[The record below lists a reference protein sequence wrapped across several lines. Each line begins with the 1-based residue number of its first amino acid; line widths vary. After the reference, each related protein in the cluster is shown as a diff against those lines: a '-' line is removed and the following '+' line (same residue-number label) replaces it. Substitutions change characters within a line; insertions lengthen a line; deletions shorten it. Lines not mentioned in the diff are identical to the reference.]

1 MSEETENPEAD
12 NGEYGAENISVMK
25 GLEAVRKRPSMYI
38 GDTNERGLHHL
49 VYEVVDNSIDEA
61 LAGHCNE
68 CTVKIHIDN
77 SITVIDNG
85 RGIPVAIHEEEG
97 IPAIELVLTK
107 LHAGGKFDKGSYK
120 VSGGLHGVGVSC
132 VNALSDWMEVRVRRD
147 GKAHMIRFERGV
159 TVNPLEVIGESNQH
173 GTEVTF
179 KPDASIFT
187 ESTDYKWEI
196 LAKRLRELAFLN
208 PGVTIHFVDERPED
222 GERKEKFF
230 YPGGITEFVK
240 HLNSA
245 KTTVTEAIY
254 FHTSKDGVEAEIA
267 MQYHDGFAESIF
279 SYTNNINTIEG
290 GTHLT
295 GFQAALTTTIN
306 SYMKNDSKYKNESNV
321 TGNDVREGLTAIV
334 SVKVPEPQF
343 EGQTKTKLG
352 NSEVRGIVQSIVNSS
367 LSAFMEENPKSAKLM
382 VEKALMANR
391 ARQAAMKA
399 RDLTRKKST
408 LDGFNLPGKL
418 SDCSSKDP
426 DICELY
432 IVEGD
437 SAGGSAKQGRD
448 SAFQAILPLRGKVI
462 NVEKARIDKVY
473 NNEEIRSLITAVG
486 CGVADEFDVSKVRYK
501 RVIIMTDADVDGSH
515 IMTLLLTFFFRQMKP
530 LIEAGYIYVAQPPL
544 YKVKRG
550 KRERYINTDKE
561 LDTFLLE
568 LGLDGSAVSSKKGE
582 DKVLTP
588 REVNDILAVVK
599 RTKTSTESLERH
611 GIHLEQYINSMDDE
625 GNLPMTRVGV
635 REDDGTYTVEFARN
649 EDELKELI
657 NEATERLIPVVEVD
671 LSDDDEDSSSKAKVT
686 ETESADAEGEESTE
700 SDEEEVSELEDEFG
714 GDELGVD
721 LDDEEAVNA
730 AIHPSIEL
738 TTIHEKVTFEDLRKR
753 LAEHE
758 LTLKDLLPRDEAL
771 FEIKHGNEELEV
783 KSLMDL
789 FETVKT
795 FGRHGLSL
803 QRYKG
808 LGEMNASQ
816 LWETTMDP
824 TKRDMLKV
832 TMEDAMEA
840 ERLFSLL
847 MGDIVPPRRH
857 YIEKYASTVKD
868 LDI

>member
-1 MSEETENPEAD
+1 MSEETENPQAE
-12 NGEYGAENISVMK
+12 NGEYGADSISVLK
-25 GLEAVRKRPSMYI
+25 GLEAVRKRPGMYI
-38 GDTNERGLHHL
+38 GDTYERGLHHL

-61 LAGHCNE
+61 LAGYCTE

-85 RGIPVAIHEEEG
+85 RGIPVAINEQEG
-97 IPAIELVLTK
+97 LPAVELALTK

-132 VNALSDWMEVRVRRD
+132 VNALSEWTEVRVRRE
-147 GKAHMIRFERGV
+147 GKLHMIRFERGK
-159 TVNPLEVIGESNQH
+159 TIESLHVIGEANSN

-179 KPDASIFT
+179 KPDAEIFT
-187 ESTDYKWEI
+187 ETTEYKWEI

-208 PGVTIHFVDERPED
+208 PGITIHFVDERPEE
-222 GERKEKFF
+222 GEKKEKFF
-230 YPGGITEFVK
+230 YPGGIQEFVK
-240 HLNSA
+240 HLNVV
-245 KTTVTEAIY
+245 KTPVTEVVS
-254 FHTSKDGVEAEIA
+254 FSTEKDGVIADIA
-267 MQYHDGFAESIF
+267 MQYNDGFAESIF
-279 SYTNNINTIEG
+279 SYVNNINTHEG

-295 GFQAALTTTIN
+295 GFQAALTSTIN
-306 SYMKNDSKYKNESNV
+306 SYMKQDSKYKNEQNV
-321 TGNDVREGLTAIV
+321 TGNDVREGLTAII

-352 NSEVRGIVQSIVNSS
+352 NSEVRGIVQSIVNTE
-367 LSAFMEENPKSAKLM
+367 LGHFMEENPKAAKM
-382 VEKALMANR
+382 VVEKALMANR
-391 ARQAAMKA
+391 ARQAAAKA
-399 RDLTRKKST
+399 RDMTRRKST

-426 DICELY
+426 EKCEIY

-448 SAFQAILPLRGKVI
+448 SSFQAIMPLRGKVI

-473 NNEEIRSLITAVG
+473 NNEEIRSLITAIG
-486 CGVADEFDVSKVRYK
+486 CGVADEFDISKIRYK
-501 RVIIMTDADVDGSH
+501 KVIIMTDADVDGSH

-530 LIEAGYIYVAQPPL
+530 LIEAGYVYVAQPPL

-550 KRERYINTDKE
+550 KKERYINTDKE
-561 LDTFLLE
+561 LDSFLLE
-568 LGLDGSAVSSKKGE
+568 LGLDNTKINSKLESSELSPK
-582 DKVLTP
+582 
-588 REVNDILAVVK
+588 EVNEIMAIVK
-599 RTKTSTESLERH
+599 RTKASTESLERH
-611 GIHLEQYINSMDDE
+611 GIHLSQYIEAMGENGE
-625 GNLPMTRVGV
+625 LPYMRIGV
-635 REDDGTYTVEFARN
+635 REDDGTYTVTFARD
-649 EDELKELI
+649 EEELKSI
-657 NEATERLIPVVEVD
+657 IDAATERLIPIEETSPV
-671 LSDDDEDSSSKAKVT
+671 SDE
-686 ETESADAEGEESTE
+686 EGEEVE
-700 SDEEEVSELEDEFG
+700 EDEEELSELEEEFA
-714 GDELGVD
+714 DDDLGID
-721 LDDEEAVNA
+721 INEDSDQFDN
-730 AIHPSIEL
+730 IHPSIEL
-738 TTIHEKVTFEDLRKR
+738 TEIHEKVTFEDLKNR
-753 LAEHE
+753 LAELKLE
-758 LTLKDLLPRDEAL
+758 LKNLLPSEENL
-771 FEIKHGNEELEV
+771 FEITHGNEEIEV

-824 TKRDMLKV
+824 EKREMLKV

>member
-1 MSEETENPEAD
+1 MSEETENPEAE
-12 NGEYGAENISVMK
+12 NGEYGADSISVLK
-25 GLEAVRKRPSMYI
+25 GLEAVRKRPGMYI
-38 GDTNERGLHHL
+38 GDTYERGLHHL

-61 LAGHCNE
+61 LAGYCTE

-85 RGIPVAIHEEEG
+85 RGIPVAINEQEG
-97 IPAIELVLTK
+97 LPAVELALTK

-132 VNALSDWMEVRVRRD
+132 VNALSEWTEVRVRRE
-147 GKAHMIRFERGV
+147 GKTHMIRFERGK
-159 TVNPLEVIGESNQH
+159 TTESLHVIGDAKGT

-179 KPDASIFT
+179 KPDNEIFT
-187 ESTDYKWEI
+187 ETTEYKWEI

-208 PGVTIHFVDERPED
+208 PGITIYFVDERPED
-222 GERKEKFF
+222 GEKKEKFF
-230 YPGGITEFVK
+230 FPGGITEFVK

-245 KTTVTEAIY
+245 KTPVTDVVSFSTEKDTV
-254 FHTSKDGVEAEIA
+254 IA
-267 MQYHDGFAESIF
+267 DVALQYNDGFAESIF
-279 SYTNNINTIEG
+279 TYVNNINTIEG

-295 GFQAALTTTIN
+295 GFQAALTSTIN
-306 SYMKNDSKYKNESNV
+306 SYMKNDPKYKNENNV
-321 TGNDVREGLTAIV
+321 TGNDVREGLTAII
-334 SVKVPEPQF
+334 SVKVQEPQF

-352 NSEVRGIVQSIVNSS
+352 NSEVRGIVQSIVNTE
-367 LSAFMEENPKSAKLM
+367 LGHFMEENPKAAKM
-382 VEKALMANR
+382 VVEKALMANR
-391 ARQAAMKA
+391 ARQAAAKA
-399 RDLTRKKST
+399 RDMTRRKST

-426 DICELY
+426 DLCEIY

-448 SAFQAILPLRGKVI
+448 SSFQAIMPLRGKVI

-473 NNEEIRSLITAVG
+473 NNEEIRSLITAIG
-486 CGVADEFDVSKVRYK
+486 CGVADEFDISKVRYK
-501 RVIIMTDADVDGSH
+501 KVIIMTDADVDGSH

-561 LDTFLLE
+561 LDSFLIE
-568 LGLDGSAVSSKKGE
+568 LGLDNTKISMTEKGE
-582 DKVLTP
+582 NLSPK
-588 REVNDILAVVK
+588 EVNEILAVVK
-599 RTKTSTESLERH
+599 RTKASTESLERH
-611 GIHLEQYINSMDDE
+611 GIHLSEYIEAMDED
-625 GNLPMTRVGV
+625 GNLPMMRVGV
-635 REDDGTYTVEFARN
+635 REDDGTYTVEFARS
-649 EDELKELI
+649 EEELQALI
-657 NEATERLIPVVEVD
+657 DAATSRLIPVEEPKDENEDGEASEEGAEAEETEEESSELDEEFGEDD
-671 LSDDDEDSSSKAKVT
+671 LGIDMDED
-686 ETESADAEGEESTE
+686 ETDF
-700 SDEEEVSELEDEFG
+700 SDL
-714 GDELGVD
+714 
-721 LDDEEAVNA
+721 
-730 AIHPSIEL
+730 HPSIEL
-738 TTIHEKVTFEDLRKR
+738 TEIHEKVTFENLRER
-753 LAEHE
+753 LAELN
-758 LTLKDLLPRDEAL
+758 LTLKDLLAQEDRSL
-771 FEIKHGNEELEV
+771 FAVDNGKEDLEV
-783 KSLMDL
+783 NSLKD
-789 FETVKT
+789 

-824 TKRDMLKV
+824 EKRDMLKV

-847 MGDIVPPRRH
+847 MGDVVPPRRH
-857 YIEKYASTVKD
+857 YIQKYASTVKD

>member
-1 MSEETENPEAD
+1 
-12 NGEYGAENISVMK
+12 
-25 GLEAVRKRPSMYI
+25 MYI
-38 GDTNERGLHHL
+38 GDTYERGLHHL

-61 LAGHCNE
+61 LAGYCTE

-85 RGIPVAIHEEEG
+85 RGIPVAINEEEG
-97 IPAIELVLTK
+97 LPAVELALTK

-132 VNALSDWMEVRVRRD
+132 VNALSEWTEVRVRRE
-147 GKAHMIRFERGV
+147 GKTHMIRFERG
-159 TVNPLEVIGESNQH
+159 TTTESLHVIGDAKGT

-179 KPDASIFT
+179 KPDNEIFT
-187 ESTDYKWEI
+187 ETTEYKWEI

-208 PGVTIHFVDERPED
+208 PGITIFFIDERPED

-230 YPGGITEFVK
+230 FPGGITEFVK

-245 KTTVTEAIY
+245 KTPVTDVVSFSTEKDTV
-254 FHTSKDGVEAEIA
+254 IA
-267 MQYHDGFAESIF
+267 DVALQYNDGFAESIF
-279 SYTNNINTIEG
+279 TYVNNINTIEG

-295 GFQAALTTTIN
+295 GFQAALTSTIN
-306 SYMKNDSKYKNESNV
+306 SYMKNDPKYKNENNV
-321 TGNDVREGLTAIV
+321 TGNDVREGLTAII
-334 SVKVPEPQF
+334 SVKVQEPQF

-352 NSEVRGIVQSIVNSS
+352 NSEVRGIVQSIVNTE
-367 LSAFMEENPKSAKLM
+367 LGHFMEENPKAAKM
-382 VEKALMANR
+382 VVEKALMANR
-391 ARQAAMKA
+391 ARQAAAKA
-399 RDLTRKKST
+399 RDMTRRKST

-426 DICELY
+426 DICEIY

-448 SAFQAILPLRGKVI
+448 SSFQAIMPLRGKVI

-473 NNEEIRSLITAVG
+473 NNEEIRSLITAIG
-486 CGVADEFDVSKVRYK
+486 CGVADEFDISKVRYK
-501 RVIIMTDADVDGSH
+501 KVIIMTDADVDGSH

-561 LDTFLLE
+561 LDSFLIE
-568 LGLDGSAVSSKKGE
+568 LGLDNTKIALKGK
-582 DKVLTP
+582 DDNLSPK
-588 REVNDILAVVK
+588 EVNEILAVVK
-599 RTKTSTESLERH
+599 RTKASTESLERH
-611 GIHLEQYINSMDDE
+611 GIHLDEYILAMDED
-625 GNLPMTRVGV
+625 GNLPMMRIGV
-635 REDDGTYTVEFARN
+635 REDDGTYTVKFARS
-649 EDELKELI
+649 EEELQEI
-657 NEATERLIPVVEVD
+657 IDAATARLIPVEEPK
-671 LSDDDEDSSSKAKVT
+671 DDSEEGESSEEGEAEDS
-686 ETESADAEGEESTE
+686 
-700 SDEEEVSELEDEFG
+700 EEEVDELDDEFG
-714 GDELGVD
+714 DDDLGIDMDEDENDFSD
-721 LDDEEAVNA
+721 L
-730 AIHPSIEL
+730 HPSIEL
-738 TTIHEKVTFEDLRKR
+738 TEIHEKVTFENLRER
-753 LAEHE
+753 LAELN
-758 LTLKDLLPRDEAL
+758 LTLKDLLAQEDRSL
-771 FEIKHGNEELEV
+771 FAVDNGKEDLEV
-783 KSLMDL
+783 NSLMDL
-789 FETVKT
+789 FETIKD

-824 TKRDMLKV
+824 EKRDMLKV

-847 MGDIVPPRRH
+847 MGDVVPPRRH
-857 YIEKYASTVKD
+857 YIQKYASTVKD

>member
-1 MSEETENPEAD
+1 MSEETENPAAES
-12 NGEYGAENISVMK
+12 GEYGASSISVLK
-25 GLEAVRKRPSMYI
+25 GLEAVRKRPGMYI
-38 GDTNERGLHHL
+38 GDTYERGLHHL

-61 LAGHCNE
+61 LAGYCTE

-85 RGIPVAIHEEEG
+85 RGIPVDINKEEG
-97 IPAIELVLTK
+97 LPAVELALTK

-132 VNALSDWMEVRVRRD
+132 VNALSEWTEVRVRRE
-147 GKAHMIRFERGV
+147 GKLHMIRFERGH
-159 TVNPLEVIGESNQH
+159 TSTPLNVIGEAKGT

-179 KPDASIFT
+179 KPDAEIFT
-187 ESTDYKWEI
+187 ETTEYKWDI

-208 PGVTIHFVDERPED
+208 PGITIYFVDERPED
-222 GERKEKFF
+222 GEKKEKFF
-230 YPGGITEFVK
+230 YPGGIQEFVK

-245 KTTVTEAIY
+245 KTPVTDVVCFSTE
-254 FHTSKDGVEAEIA
+254 KDGVIADVA
-267 MQYHDGFAESIF
+267 MQYNDGFSESIF
-279 SYTNNINTIEG
+279 TYVNNINTIEG

-306 SYMKNDSKYKNESNV
+306 AYMKNDQKYKNEQNV
-321 TGNDVREGLTAIV
+321 TGNDVREGLTAII

-352 NSEVRGIVQSIVNSS
+352 NSEVRGIVQSIVNTE
-367 LSAFMEENPKSAKLM
+367 LGHFMEENPKAAKM
-382 VEKALMANR
+382 VVEKALMANR
-391 ARQAAMKA
+391 ARQAAAKA
-399 RDLTRKKST
+399 RDMTRRKST

-426 DICELY
+426 DRCEIY

-448 SAFQAILPLRGKVI
+448 SSFQAIMPLRGKVI

-473 NNEEIRSLITAVG
+473 NNEEIRSLITAIG
-486 CGVADEFDVSKVRYK
+486 CGVADEFDISKVRYK
-501 RVIIMTDADVDGSH
+501 KVIIMTDADVDGSH

-561 LDTFLLE
+561 LDSFLIE
-568 LGLDGSAVSSKKGE
+568 LGLDNTKISLKGKDE
-582 DKVLTP
+582 SLSPK
-588 REVNDILAVVK
+588 EVNEILAVVK
-599 RTKTSTESLERH
+599 RTKASTESLERH
-611 GIHLEQYINSMDDE
+611 GIHLSEYIEAMDED
-625 GNLPMTRVGV
+625 GNLPMMRIGV
-635 REDDGTYTVEFARN
+635 REDDGTYTVSFARS
-649 EDELKELI
+649 EEELQSLI
-657 NEATERLIPVVEVD
+657 EEATARLTPVEDPVREDDEESAEDADDAEDSQEEVD
-671 LSDDDEDSSSKAKVT
+671 EHD
-686 ETESADAEGEESTE
+686 
-700 SDEEEVSELEDEFG
+700 DEFG
-714 GDELGVD
+714 DDDLGIDMGEDEITVSD
-721 LDDEEAVNA
+721 L
-730 AIHPSIEL
+730 HPSIEL
-738 TTIHEKVTFEDLRKR
+738 TEIHEKVTFENLRSR
-753 LAEHE
+753 LAELN
-758 LTLKDLLPRDEAL
+758 LTLKDLLTQDGQSL
-771 FEIKHGNEELEV
+771 FAIDNGKEDLEV
-783 KSLMDL
+783 NSLMDL
-789 FETVKT
+789 FETIKD

-824 TKRDMLKV
+824 EKRDMLKV

-847 MGDIVPPRRH
+847 MGDVVPPRRH
-857 YIEKYASTVKD
+857 YIQKYASTVKD

>member
-1 MSEETENPEAD
+1 MSEETENSQAE
-12 NGEYGAENISVMK
+12 NGGDYGAGSISVLK
-25 GLEAVRKRPSMYI
+25 GLEAVRKRPGMYI
-38 GDTNERGLHHL
+38 GDTYERGLHHL

-61 LAGHCNE
+61 LAGYCTE

-97 IPAIELVLTK
+97 LPAVELALTK

-132 VNALSDWMEVRVRRD
+132 VNALSEWTEVRVRRD
-147 GKAHMIRFERGV
+147 GQTHMIRFERGK
-159 TVNPLEVIGESNQH
+159 TSESLHVIGDANST

-179 KPDASIFT
+179 KPDTDIFT
-187 ESTDYKWEI
+187 ETTEYKWEI

-208 PGVTIHFVDERPED
+208 PGITIHFVDERPEE
-222 GERKEKFF
+222 GEKKEKFF
-230 YPGGITEFVK
+230 YPGGIKEFVK
-240 HLNSA
+240 HLNVV
-245 KTTVTEAIY
+245 KTPVTDVVCFSTE
-254 FHTSKDGVEAEIA
+254 KDGVIADIA
-267 MQYHDGFAESIF
+267 MQYNDGFAESIF
-279 SYTNNINTIEG
+279 TYVNNINTHEG

-295 GFQAALTTTIN
+295 GFQAALTTSIN
-306 SYMKNDSKYKNESNV
+306 SYMKQDAKYKNEQNV

-352 NSEVRGIVQSIVNSS
+352 NSEVRGIVQSIVNTEIGH
-367 LSAFMEENPKSAKLM
+367 FMEENPKAAKM
-382 VEKALMANR
+382 IVEKSLMANR
-391 ARQAAMKA
+391 ARQAAAKA
-399 RDLTRKKST
+399 REMTRRKST

-426 DICELY
+426 DKCEIY

-448 SAFQAILPLRGKVI
+448 SSFQAIMPLRGKVI

-473 NNEEIRSLITAVG
+473 NNEEIRSLITAIG
-486 CGVADEFDVSKVRYK
+486 CGVADEFDISKVRYK
-501 RVIIMTDADVDGSH
+501 KVIIMTDADVDGSH

-550 KRERYINTDKE
+550 KKERYINTDKE
-561 LDTFLLE
+561 LDGFLLE
-568 LGLDGSAVSSKKGE
+568 LGLDNAKISSTSAAAELSPK
-582 DKVLTP
+582 
-588 REVNDILAVVK
+588 EVNEIMAVVK
-599 RTKTSTESLERH
+599 RTKASTESLERN
-611 GIHLEQYINSMDDE
+611 GIHLSDYITSIDE
-625 GNLPMTRVGV
+625 DGNLPYMRIGV
-635 REDDGTYTVEFARN
+635 REDDGTYTVKFARS
-649 EDELKELI
+649 EEELQELI
-657 NEATERLIPVVEVD
+657 DAATSRLIPVEPPKTGT
-671 LSDDDEDSSSKAKVT
+671 DEDGEEI
-686 ETESADAEGEESTE
+686 ETESEESD
-700 SDEEEVSELEDEFG
+700 DEETSELEDEFG
-714 GDELGVD
+714 DDD
-721 LDDEEAVNA
+721 LDIDMDDETEISNL
-730 AIHPSIEL
+730 HPSIEL
-738 TTIHEKVTFEDLRKR
+738 TEIHEKVTFEDLRNR
-753 LAEHE
+753 LSE
-758 LTLKDLLPRDEAL
+758 LKLNLSDLLPQDDSL
-771 FEIKHGNEELEV
+771 FQITHGNEELEV
-783 KSLMDL
+783 KSLLDL

-824 TKRDMLKV
+824 EKRDMLKV

-857 YIEKYASTVKD
+857 YIEKFASTVKD

>member
-1 MSEETENPEAD
+1 MSEETENSQAE
-12 NGEYGAENISVMK
+12 NGGDYGAGSISVLK
-25 GLEAVRKRPSMYI
+25 GLEAVRKRPGMYI
-38 GDTNERGLHHL
+38 GDTYERGLHHL

-61 LAGHCNE
+61 LAGYCTE

-97 IPAIELVLTK
+97 LPAVELALTK

-132 VNALSDWMEVRVRRD
+132 VNALSEWTEVRVRRD
-147 GKAHMIRFERGV
+147 GQTHMIRFERGK
-159 TVNPLEVIGESNQH
+159 TSESLHVIGDANST

-179 KPDASIFT
+179 KPDSEIFT
-187 ESTDYKWEI
+187 ETTEYKWEI

-208 PGVTIHFVDERPED
+208 PGITIYFVDERPEE
-222 GERKEKFF
+222 GEKKEKFF
-230 YPGGITEFVK
+230 YPGGIREFVK
-240 HLNSA
+240 HLNLV
-245 KTTVTEAIY
+245 KTPVTDVVY
-254 FHTSKDGVEAEIA
+254 FSTEKDGVIADIA
-267 MQYHDGFAESIF
+267 MQYNDGFAESIF
-279 SYTNNINTIEG
+279 TYVNNINTHEG

-295 GFQAALTTTIN
+295 GFQAALTSSIN
-306 SYMKNDSKYKNESNV
+306 SYMKQDTKYKNEQNV
-321 TGNDVREGLTAIV
+321 TGNDVREGLTAII

-352 NSEVRGIVQSIVNSS
+352 NSEVRGIVQSIVNTE
-367 LSAFMEENPKSAKLM
+367 LGHFMEENPKAAKLV

-391 ARQAAMKA
+391 ARQAAAKA
-399 RDLTRKKST
+399 RDMTRRKST

-426 DICELY
+426 DKCEIY

-448 SAFQAILPLRGKVI
+448 SSFQAIMPLRGKVI

-473 NNEEIRSLITAVG
+473 NNEEIRSLITAIG
-486 CGVADEFDVSKVRYK
+486 CGVADEFDISKVRYK
-501 RVIIMTDADVDGSH
+501 KVIIMTDADVDGSH

-550 KRERYINTDKE
+550 KKERYINTDKE
-561 LDTFLLE
+561 LDGFLLE
-568 LGLDGSAVSSKKGE
+568 LGLDNTKISSKVNSDDLSPK
-582 DKVLTP
+582 
-588 REVNDILAVVK
+588 EVNEIMAVVK
-599 RTKTSTESLERH
+599 RTKASTESLERN
-611 GIHLEQYINSMDDE
+611 GIHLSDYITSIDE
-625 GNLPMTRVGV
+625 DGNLPYMRIGV
-635 REDDGTYTVEFARN
+635 REDDGTYTVKFARS
-649 EDELKELI
+649 EEELQELI
-657 NEATERLIPVVEVD
+657 DAATARLIPVEPPKTGTD
-671 LSDDDEDSSSKAKVT
+671 EDGEEIASDSEESDDE
-686 ETESADAEGEESTE
+686 ET
-700 SDEEEVSELEDEFG
+700 SELEDEFG
-714 GDELGVD
+714 DDDLDIDMDDELEISD
-721 LDDEEAVNA
+721 L
-730 AIHPSIEL
+730 HPSIEL
-738 TTIHEKVTFEDLRKR
+738 TEIHEKVTFEDLRNR
-753 LAEHE
+753 LAE
-758 LTLKDLLPRDEAL
+758 LKLDLGNLLPQDESL
-771 FEIKHGNEELEV
+771 FQITHGNEEIEV
-783 KSLMDL
+783 KSLLDL

-824 TKRDMLKV
+824 EKRDMLKV

-857 YIEKYASTVKD
+857 YIEKFASTVKD

>member
-1 MSEETENPEAD
+1 MSEETENSQAE
-12 NGEYGAENISVMK
+12 NGGDYGAGSISVLK
-25 GLEAVRKRPSMYI
+25 GLEAVRKRPGMYI
-38 GDTNERGLHHL
+38 GDTYERGLHHL

-61 LAGHCNE
+61 LAGYCTE

-97 IPAIELVLTK
+97 LPAVELALTK

-132 VNALSDWMEVRVRRD
+132 VNALSEWTEVRVRRD
-147 GKAHMIRFERGV
+147 GQTHMIRFERGK
-159 TVNPLEVIGESNQH
+159 TSESLHVIGDANST

-179 KPDASIFT
+179 KPDSEIFT
-187 ESTDYKWEI
+187 ETTEYKWEI

-208 PGVTIHFVDERPED
+208 PGITIYFVDERPEE
-222 GERKEKFF
+222 GEKKEKFF
-230 YPGGITEFVK
+230 YPGGIREFVK
-240 HLNSA
+240 HLNLV
-245 KTTVTEAIY
+245 KTPVTDVVY
-254 FHTSKDGVEAEIA
+254 FSTEKDGVIADIA
-267 MQYHDGFAESIF
+267 MQYNDGFAESIF
-279 SYTNNINTIEG
+279 TYVNNINTHEG

-295 GFQAALTTTIN
+295 GFQAALTSSIN
-306 SYMKNDSKYKNESNV
+306 SYMKQDTKYKNEQNV
-321 TGNDVREGLTAIV
+321 TGNDVREGLTAII

-352 NSEVRGIVQSIVNSS
+352 NSEVRGIVQSIVNTE
-367 LSAFMEENPKSAKLM
+367 LGHFMEENPKAAKLV

-391 ARQAAMKA
+391 ARQAAAKA
-399 RDLTRKKST
+399 RDMTRRKST

-426 DICELY
+426 DKCEIY

-437 SAGGSAKQGRD
+437 PAGGSAKQGRD
-448 SAFQAILPLRGKVI
+448 SSFQAIMPLRGKVI

-473 NNEEIRSLITAVG
+473 NNEEIRSLITAIG
-486 CGVADEFDVSKVRYK
+486 CGVADEFDISKVRYK
-501 RVIIMTDADVDGSH
+501 KVIIMTDADVDGSH

-550 KRERYINTDKE
+550 KKERYINTDKE
-561 LDTFLLE
+561 LDGFLLE
-568 LGLDGSAVSSKKGE
+568 LGLDNTKISSKVNSDDLSPK
-582 DKVLTP
+582 
-588 REVNDILAVVK
+588 EVNEIMAVVK
-599 RTKTSTESLERH
+599 RTKASTESLERN
-611 GIHLEQYINSMDDE
+611 GIHLSDYITSIDE
-625 GNLPMTRVGV
+625 DGNLPYMRIGV
-635 REDDGTYTVEFARN
+635 REDDGTYTVKFARS
-649 EDELKELI
+649 EEELQELI
-657 NEATERLIPVVEVD
+657 DAATARLIPVEPPKTGTD
-671 LSDDDEDSSSKAKVT
+671 EDGEEIASDSEESDDE
-686 ETESADAEGEESTE
+686 ET
-700 SDEEEVSELEDEFG
+700 SELEDEFG
-714 GDELGVD
+714 DDDLDIDMDDELEISD
-721 LDDEEAVNA
+721 L
-730 AIHPSIEL
+730 HPSIEL
-738 TTIHEKVTFEDLRKR
+738 TEIHEKVTFEDLRNR
-753 LAEHE
+753 LAE
-758 LTLKDLLPRDEAL
+758 LKLDLGNLLPQDESL
-771 FEIKHGNEELEV
+771 FQITHGNEEIEV
-783 KSLMDL
+783 KSLLDL

-824 TKRDMLKV
+824 EKRDMLKV

-857 YIEKYASTVKD
+857 YIEKFASTVKD

>member
-1 MSEETENPEAD
+1 MSEETENPEAE
-12 NGEYGAENISVMK
+12 NGEYGADSISVLK
-25 GLEAVRKRPSMYI
+25 GLEAVRKRPGMYI
-38 GDTNERGLHHL
+38 GDTYERGLHHL

-61 LAGHCNE
+61 LAGYCTE

-85 RGIPVAIHEEEG
+85 RGIPVAINEQEG
-97 IPAIELVLTK
+97 LPAVELALTK

-132 VNALSDWMEVRVRRD
+132 VNALSEWTEVRVRRE
-147 GKAHMIRFERGV
+147 GKTHMIRFERGK
-159 TVNPLEVIGESNQH
+159 TTESLHVIGDAKGT

-179 KPDASIFT
+179 KPDNEIFT
-187 ESTDYKWEI
+187 ETTEYKWEI

-208 PGVTIHFVDERPED
+208 PGITIYFVDERPED
-222 GERKEKFF
+222 GEKKEKFF
-230 YPGGITEFVK
+230 FPGGITEFVK

-245 KTTVTEAIY
+245 KTPVTDVVSFSTEKDTV
-254 FHTSKDGVEAEIA
+254 IA
-267 MQYHDGFAESIF
+267 DVALQYNDGFAESIF
-279 SYTNNINTIEG
+279 TYVNNINTIEG

-295 GFQAALTTTIN
+295 GFQAALTSTIN
-306 SYMKNDSKYKNESNV
+306 SYMKNDPKYKNENNV
-321 TGNDVREGLTAIV
+321 TGNDVREGLTAII
-334 SVKVPEPQF
+334 SVKVQEPQF

-352 NSEVRGIVQSIVNSS
+352 NSEVRGIVQSIVNTE
-367 LSAFMEENPKSAKLM
+367 LGHFMEENPKAAKM
-382 VEKALMANR
+382 VVEKALMANR
-391 ARQAAMKA
+391 ARQAAAKA
-399 RDLTRKKST
+399 RDMTRRKST

-426 DICELY
+426 DLCEIY

-448 SAFQAILPLRGKVI
+448 SSFQAIMPLRGKVI

-473 NNEEIRSLITAVG
+473 NNEEIRSLITAIG
-486 CGVADEFDVSKVRYK
+486 CGVADEFDISKVRYK
-501 RVIIMTDADVDGSH
+501 KVIIMTDADVDGSH

-561 LDTFLLE
+561 LDSFLIE
-568 LGLDGSAVSSKKGE
+568 LGLDNTKISMTEKGE
-582 DKVLTP
+582 NLSPK
-588 REVNDILAVVK
+588 EVNEILAVVK
-599 RTKTSTESLERH
+599 RTKASTESLERH
-611 GIHLEQYINSMDDE
+611 GIHLSEYIEAMDED
-625 GNLPMTRVGV
+625 GNLPMMRVGV
-635 REDDGTYTVEFARN
+635 REDDGTYTVEFARS
-649 EDELKELI
+649 EEELQALI
-657 NEATERLIPVVEVD
+657 DAATSRLIPVEEPKDENEDGEASEEGAEAEETEEESSELDEEFGEDD
-671 LSDDDEDSSSKAKVT
+671 LGIDMDED
-686 ETESADAEGEESTE
+686 ETDF
-700 SDEEEVSELEDEFG
+700 SDL
-714 GDELGVD
+714 
-721 LDDEEAVNA
+721 
-730 AIHPSIEL
+730 HPSIEL
-738 TTIHEKVTFEDLRKR
+738 TEIHEKVTFENLRER
-753 LAEHE
+753 LAELN
-758 LTLKDLLPRDEAL
+758 LTLKDLLAQEDRSL
-771 FEIKHGNEELEV
+771 FAVDNGKEDLEV
-783 KSLMDL
+783 NSLMDL
-789 FETVKT
+789 FETIKD

-824 TKRDMLKV
+824 EKRDMLKV

-847 MGDIVPPRRH
+847 MGDVVPPRRH
-857 YIEKYASTVKD
+857 YIQKYASTVKD

>member
-1 MSEETENPEAD
+1 MSEETEKPAAE
-12 NGEYGAENISVMK
+12 NGEYGASSISVLK
-25 GLEAVRKRPSMYI
+25 GLEAVRKRPGMYI
-38 GDTNERGLHHL
+38 GDTYERGLHHL

-61 LAGHCNE
+61 LAGYCTE
-68 CTVKIHIDN
+68 CTVKVHIDN
-77 SITVIDNG
+77 SVTVTDNG
-85 RGIPVAIHEEEG
+85 RGIPVDINKEEG
-97 IPAIELVLTK
+97 LPAVELALTK

-132 VNALSDWMEVRVRRD
+132 VNALSEWTEVRVRRE
-147 GKAHMIRFERGV
+147 GKVHQIRFERGH
-159 TVNPLEVIGESNQH
+159 TTEPLKVIGEAKGT

-179 KPDASIFT
+179 KPDSQIFT
-187 ESTDYKWEI
+187 ETTEYKWDI

-208 PGVTIHFVDERPED
+208 PGITIYFVDERPED

-230 YPGGITEFVK
+230 YPGGIQEFVK
-240 HLNSA
+240 HLNST
-245 KTTVTEAIY
+245 KTPVTDVVYFSTV
-254 FHTSKDGVEAEIA
+254 KDDVVADIA
-267 MQYHDGFAESIF
+267 LQYHDGFTESIF
-279 SYTNNINTIEG
+279 SYVNNINTIEG

-306 SYMKNDSKYKNESNV
+306 AYMKNDPKYKNEANV
-321 TGNDVREGLTAIV
+321 TGNDVREGLTAII

-352 NSEVRGIVQSIVNSS
+352 NSEVRGIVQSIVNTE
-367 LSAFMEENPKSAKLM
+367 LGHFMEENPKSAKM
-382 VEKALMANR
+382 VVEKALMANR
-391 ARQAAMKA
+391 ARQAAAKA
-399 RDLTRKKST
+399 RDMTRRKST

-426 DICELY
+426 DRCEIF

-448 SAFQAILPLRGKVI
+448 SAFQAIMPLRGKVI

-473 NNEEIRSLITAVG
+473 NNEEIRSLITAIG
-486 CGVADEFDVSKVRYK
+486 CGVADEFDISKVRYK
-501 RVIIMTDADVDGSH
+501 KVIIMTDADVDGSH

-550 KRERYINTDKE
+550 KKERYINTDKE
-561 LDTFLLE
+561 LDSFLVE
-568 LGLDGSAVSSKKGE
+568 LGLDNTKIKIKESE
-582 DKVLTP
+582 QQLTP
-588 REVNDILAVVK
+588 KEVNEILAVVK

-611 GIHLEQYINSMDDE
+611 GIHLDEYIAAMDED
-625 GNLPMTRVGV
+625 GNLPTVRIGV
-635 REDDGTYTVEFARN
+635 REDDGSYTVTFARSEEELQQIIEEATARLTPIEDPNAVSEEEN
-649 EDELKELI
+649 EESESEEEEVENDELDDEFSDDD
-657 NEATERLIPVVEVD
+657 D
-671 LSDDDEDSSSKAKVT
+671 LGIDMDDDEDIVN
-686 ETESADAEGEESTE
+686 
-700 SDEEEVSELEDEFG
+700 SDV
-714 GDELGVD
+714 
-721 LDDEEAVNA
+721 
-730 AIHPSIEL
+730 HPSIEI
-738 TTIHEKVTFEDLRKR
+738 TEIVEKVTFENLRER
-753 LAEHE
+753 LAELN
-758 LTLKDLLPRDEAL
+758 LTLKDFLKQDSSL
-771 FEIKHGNEELEV
+771 FEIDNGKEELEV
-783 KSLMDL
+783 NSLMDL
-789 FETVKT
+789 FETIKD

-824 TKRDMLKV
+824 EKRDMLKV

-847 MGDIVPPRRH
+847 MGDVVPPRRH
-857 YIEKYASTVKD
+857 YIQKYATTVKD

>member
-1 MSEETENPEAD
+1 MSEETENPEAE
-12 NGEYGAENISVMK
+12 NGEYGADSISVLK
-25 GLEAVRKRPSMYI
+25 GLEAVRKRPGMYI
-38 GDTNERGLHHL
+38 GDTYERGLHHL

-61 LAGHCNE
+61 LAGYCTE

-85 RGIPVAIHEEEG
+85 RGIPVAINEEEG
-97 IPAIELVLTK
+97 LPAVELALTK

-132 VNALSDWMEVRVRRD
+132 VNALSEWTEVRVRRE
-147 GKAHMIRFERGV
+147 GKTHMIRFERG
-159 TVNPLEVIGESNQH
+159 TTTESLHVIGDAKGT

-179 KPDASIFT
+179 KPDAEIFT
-187 ESTDYKWEI
+187 ETTEYKWDI

-208 PGVTIHFVDERPED
+208 PGIIIYFVDERPED

-230 YPGGITEFVK
+230 FPGGITEFVK

-245 KTTVTEAIY
+245 KTPVTDVVSFSTEKDTV
-254 FHTSKDGVEAEIA
+254 IA
-267 MQYHDGFAESIF
+267 DVALQYNDGFSESIF
-279 SYTNNINTIEG
+279 TYVNNINTIEG

-295 GFQAALTTTIN
+295 GFQAALTSTIN
-306 SYMKNDSKYKNESNV
+306 SYMKNDPKYKNEQNV
-321 TGNDVREGLTAIV
+321 TGNDVREGLTAII
-334 SVKVPEPQF
+334 SVKVQEPQF

-352 NSEVRGIVQSIVNSS
+352 NSEVRGIVQSIVNTE
-367 LSAFMEENPKSAKLM
+367 LGHFMEENPKAAKM
-382 VEKALMANR
+382 VVEKALMANR
-391 ARQAAMKA
+391 ARQAAAKA
-399 RDLTRKKST
+399 RDMTRRKST

-426 DICELY
+426 DKCEIY

-448 SAFQAILPLRGKVI
+448 SSFQAIMPLRGKVI

-473 NNEEIRSLITAVG
+473 NNEEIRSLITAIG
-486 CGVADEFDVSKVRYK
+486 CGVADEFDISKVRYK
-501 RVIIMTDADVDGSH
+501 KVIIMTDADVDGSH

-561 LDTFLLE
+561 LDSFLIE
-568 LGLDGSAVSSKKGE
+568 LGLDNTKISMNGNETNLSPK
-582 DKVLTP
+582 
-588 REVNDILAVVK
+588 EVNEILAVVK
-599 RTKTSTESLERH
+599 RTKASTESLERH
-611 GIHLEQYINSMDDE
+611 GIHLDEYIEAMDED
-625 GNLPMTRVGV
+625 GNLPMMRVGV
-635 REDDGTYTVEFARN
+635 REDDGTYTVEFARS
-649 EDELKELI
+649 EEELQALI
-657 NEATERLIPVVEVD
+657 DAATSRLIPIEEPKDDSEEGESEEGSEEAEEEVD
-671 LSDDDEDSSSKAKVT
+671 ELDDEFGDDDLGIDM
-686 ETESADAEGEESTE
+686 
-700 SDEEEVSELEDEFG
+700 DEEETDFS
-714 GDELGVD
+714 D
-721 LDDEEAVNA
+721 L
-730 AIHPSIEL
+730 HPSIEL
-738 TTIHEKVTFEDLRKR
+738 TEIHEKVTFENLRER
-753 LAEHE
+753 LAE
-758 LTLKDLLPRDEAL
+758 LNLNLKDLLTQEGRSL
-771 FEIKHGNEELEV
+771 FAVDNGKEDLEV
-783 KSLMDL
+783 DSLMDL
-789 FETVKT
+789 FETIKD

-824 TKRDMLKV
+824 EKRDMLKV

-847 MGDIVPPRRH
+847 MGDVVPPRRH
-857 YIEKYASTVKD
+857 YIQKYASTVKD